1 MDGRDIAEVL
11 AAGATAAQLGIAFL
25 CRDEAGTPTTHREAL
40 RAGEKEIAF
49 TSAFSGRTSRGM
61 RMTFIDAMRMNPC
74 SRFRS

>member
-49 TSAFSGRTSRGM
+49 TSAFSGRTAREPQYLHRCHGG
-61 RMTFIDAMRMNPC
+61 
-74 SRFRS
+74 